1 MALCITFYYPI
12 KVPII
17 YFVSGILL
25 KNKIFLE
32 NRICRE
38 NTSREIKFFEEFSWV
53 FFEIFEK
60 FERNHFENP
69 FNWLQVVLYS
79 YLSAIFRAVK
89 QDQDDII
96 QR

>member
-1 MALCITFYYPI
+1 M
-12 KVPII
+12 
-17 YFVSGILL
+17 YFVSGIFL

-38 NTSREIKFFEEFSWV
+38 YTSRKIKLFEKFSLV

-79 YLSAIFRAVK
+79 YLSAIFRGVK
-89 QDQDDII
+89 PDQDDIV
-96 QR
+96 RR